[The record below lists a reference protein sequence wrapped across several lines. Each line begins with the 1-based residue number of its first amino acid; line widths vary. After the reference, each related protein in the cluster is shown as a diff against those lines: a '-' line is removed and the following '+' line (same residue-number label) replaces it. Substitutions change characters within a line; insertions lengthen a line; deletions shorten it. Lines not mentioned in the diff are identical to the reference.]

1 VPFFDI
7 PPAEAQR
14 PEHYCTKATTVDADP
29 ETDCPLW
36 KAFLKRIM
44 ASDQS
49 MIDYLQRVCGYCL
62 TGLTKEHV
70 LFFLWGTGQ
79 NGKTT
84 FTGVLLGILG
94 TGPSGYAA
102 VAPISTFL
110 ASRTDQHPTDLAMLQ
125 GVRCVIA
132 SETEEGRAWAT
143 SKLKLM
149 TGGDPITA
157 RFMRQDFFT
166 YIPQFK
172 IIILSNH
179 KPSLHGVDEA
189 IRSRFH
195 LIPFTVTIPEP
206 ERDRQLD
213 AKLREEYPA
222 ILAWMIEGCLKW
234 QREGLNPPAKVR
246 MATEAYLATEDN
258 IRTWISERCTLG
270 VQHYAT
276 LIDLYGSWKAWAETN
291 GEFPGSR
298 KQLAKALD
306 ARKGL
311 ARQEQA
317 ETGRAGWKGIKVGR

>member
-7 PPAEAQR
+7 PPAREQR
-14 PEHYCTKATTVDADP
+14 PEDYCTKATTVDADP

-36 KAFLKRIM
+36 KAFLRRIM
-44 ASDQS
+44 ANDQT

-62 TGLTKEHV
+62 TGLTKERA

-94 TGPSGYAA
+94 IGPSGYAA

-125 GVRCVIA
+125 GVRCVVA
-132 SETEEGRAWAT
+132 SETEDGRAWNI

-179 KPSLHGVDEA
+179 KPVIHNVDEA
-189 IRSRFH
+189 VRSRFH
-195 LIPFTVTIPEP
+195 LIPFTVTIQKAK
-206 ERDRQLD
+206 RDRQLD
-213 AKLREEYPA
+213 AKLKAEYPA
-222 ILAWMIEGCLKW
+222 ILAWMVEGCLKW

-246 MATEAYLATEDN
+246 KATKAYLATEDSVG
-258 IRTWISERCTLG
+258 TWISECCTLG
-270 VQHYAT
+270 RGHYAT
-276 LIDLYGSWKAWAETN
+276 LIGLYGSWKRWAMTN
-291 GEFPGSR
+291 GEEPGSS

-306 ARKGL
+306 ARTGL
-311 ARQEQA
+311 TRKEDRN
-317 ETGRAGWKGIKVGR
+317 GRAGWNGIKLGR